1 MNGSKLLNISLLRL
15 KYLVC
20 HTTWFIIVI
29 FCIKKAT
36 FENILNL
43 FYLAHIL
50 KCILLYWRDD
60 LGSNNFFFSMRY
72 SSNFMTFISKFS
84 FFMVLIHHIVAHWNE
99 IFILYHMVVYQ
110 YRLTSKIWGEKKKK
124 APHSISHS
132 IILFALAET

>member
-43 FYLAHIL
+43 FYLAQIL

-60 LGSNNFFFSMRY
+60 LGIFFNFFFSMGY

-84 FFMVLIHHIVAHWNE
+84 FFMVLIQHIVAHWNE

-110 YRLTSKIWGEKKKK
+110 YRLTTSTNLRGKKKK
-124 APHSISHS
+124 KPYIPFPIVS
-132 IILFALAET
+132 FC